1 MVLRKKGV
9 FMDQNTKGTPSPL
22 NQAPKTVGQTNRP
35 TQTVPVSV
43 STPKTAP
50 VARPMKQTVAPAAQP
65 VRQAP
70 APAARP
76 IGQTATPVA
85 EPVAPEARPME
96 QAPAADG
103 APRSSKKKTGL
114 IIAGVVALFLAIGCG
129 VAATLLLLNPG
140 GDPVA
145 TAVQRLM
152 SGESG
157 SKLAV
162 NGTINGTFG
171 DDSMVSDLNITLDG
185 KADLMAKISSANI
198 GISAR
203 LAGNDEALSI
213 NAEEISTGDG
223 DLFIKL
229 DNLSEAI
236 ENYGKGLNSS
246 EPTTQIIEDCDL
258 ENAEDCMVDVT
269 TMDSGSAVDIS
280 QYAVLFELFENKW
293 FRISADD
300 LTGDDLDMDTDT
312 VQCLNTL
319 YEDIKNSAN
328 SLSGVYKDYPFI
340 TSSTENIT
348 IAKRQNPIYRV
359 IIDGEN
365 LANYLKVAND
375 LPAMDS
381 FRACAGAQ
389 NAEIDT
395 EEIKNAI
402 AEMPELYV
410 EVDNNRNFTR
420 LYTEFTI
427 DGLDADITL
436 DLNFSYPESVNVS
449 EPTEYENFSDFM
461 QKLSTAFS
469 GSGENQLESNV
480 IIGD

>member
-1 MVLRKKGV
+1 
-9 FMDQNTKGTPSPL
+9 MDQNTKGTPSPL

-35 TQTVPVSV
+35 AQTVPVSV
-43 STPKTAP
+43 STPRTVP
-50 VARPMKQTVAPAAQP
+50 TARPARQTAAPAAQP
-65 VRQAP
+65 IRQAP
-70 APAARP
+70 TARP
-76 IGQTATPVA
+76 VGQTPTPVA
-85 EPVAPEARPME
+85 EPSTQTTTPEARPME

-103 APRSSKKKTGL
+103 TPKSSKKKTGL

-162 NGTINGTFG
+162 NGTITGTFG
-171 DDSMVSDLNITLDG
+171 DDSTVSDLNITLDG
-185 KADLMAKISSANI
+185 KADLKAKISSANI
-198 GISAR
+198 GISAK

-213 NAEEISTGDG
+213 NAEEISTGNG

-236 ENYGKGLNSS
+236 ENYGNGLNSS

-269 TMDSGSAVDIS
+269 TIDSGSAVDIS

-312 VQCLNTL
+312 AQCLNTL

-395 EEIKNAI
+395 EEIKNTI

-427 DGLDADITL
+427 DDLSADITL

-449 EPTEYENFSDFM
+449 EPTEYENFSEFM

-469 GSGENQLESNV
+469 GASEAQLESNTV
-480 IIGD
+480 IGD